1 MIAAAP
7 ANRAPPEAELQFD
20 VGSTDDSLERMIE
33 LFARHGDTYRVFVPS
48 RRSYTYVI
56 HHPDDVKRVLVSN
69 HRNYTKG
76 VGLDRVKILLGKGI
90 MTSEGELWK
99 RQRYMMQPL
108 FHRRVITEFAG
119 VIARAND
126 RWIERWEGLAQR
138 GELINLTDEMSEL
151 TLEIVL
157 RSIFGR
163 DLDRLSQQLGGNPFE
178 VVTKEQSR
186 DLQFAYKFRS
196 LTKLVAQL
204 IAQRRAVAEDHF
216 DYVAMLMNARDK
228 ESGEPMGERELIDE
242 IMTLIVAGH
251 ETTASGLNWT
261 WYLLSQHPQVEARLH
276 AEIDAAAHVP
286 APTLSEMETLRY
298 TRQIIDEALRLY
310 PPGWLLS
317 RRTIDA
323 DALGGYPVPA
333 GTNVLLPLYLLHR
346 HPHFWKNPEAFD
358 PERFAPEHEAERPR
372 FAYMPFAAGP
382 RHCIG
387 ETFALYEMLVHLYKV
402 ARRYRLR
409 YVPDKP
415 LELEAQI
422 NLRTRYPLRMRLEAR

>member
-1 MIAAAP
+1 MTAAAP
-7 ANRAPPEAELQFD
+7 ANTLPPEAELQFD

-33 LFARHGDTYRVFVPS
+33 LFARHGDTYRVFVPA

-56 HHPDDVKRVLVSN
+56 HHPDDVKRVLVGN

-76 VGLDRVKILLGKGI
+76 LGLDRVRILLGKGI

-99 RQRYMMQPL
+99 SQRYMLQPL
-108 FHRRVITEFAG
+108 FHRRVITEFAQL
-119 VIARAND
+119 ISAANE
-126 RWIERWEGLAQR
+126 RHIGRWEQLAAR
-138 GELINLTDEMSEL
+138 GEPVNLTDEMSEL

-163 DLDRLSQQLGGNPFE
+163 DLDRLAEQLGGNPFE
-178 VVTKEQSR
+178 VLTKEQSR

-204 IAQRRAVAEDHF
+204 IARRRAEPEEHF
-216 DYVAMLMNARDK
+216 DYVAMLLAARDK
-228 ESGEPMGERELIDE
+228 ESGAPMAERLLIDE

-261 WYLLSQHPQVEARLH
+261 WYLLSQHREAEARLH
-276 AEIDAAAHVP
+276 AELDAAPQMP
-286 APTLSEMETLRY
+286 APGLAQMEALAY
-298 TRQIIDEALRLY
+298 TSQVVNEALRLY

-317 RRTIDA
+317 RRSLAA
-323 DALGGYPVPA
+323 DVLGGFGVPP

-346 HPHFWKNPEAFD
+346 HPRYWKEPERFL
-358 PERFAPEHEAERPR
+358 PERFAAEHEAERPR

-387 ETFALYEMLVHLYKV
+387 ETFALYEMLMHLYKV
-402 ARRYRLR
+402 ARRYRLV

-422 NLRTRYPLRMRLEAR
+422 NLRTRHPLHMRLERR